1 MTRRHPPMLREAI
14 AVLSEHGHVAD
25 VDLGGGAGHF
35 KIHWVANGRRH
46 LLVISRSPSDRRAQA
61 NSRATLRRLIEEGR
75 SS

>member
-1 MTRRHPPMLREAI
+1 MTRRHPPILHEAI

-25 VDLGGGAGHF
+25 IDLAGSGHF

-46 LLVISRSPSDRRAQA
+46 LLVVSKSPGDRRAQA
-61 NSRATLRRLIEEGR
+61 NSRSLLRRLVEEGR